1 MKTNPKKPDSRE
13 EILASS
19 LEIGKLLT
27 STLNLNDILQLIM
40 EKITHLVQADN
51 WSLLL
56 KEEDSEHLR
65 FQVAVGIDLKQVEHI
80 HIPLGEGIA
89 GRVAQSGNP
98 LFVTQAENDSRIFR
112 DVDKTTGF
120 ITKSLICIPL
130 KIHGNILG
138 VIEIIN
144 VENMNKF
151 KKENLPVLTML
162 ADYAAI
168 AIENSRYLSRIK
180 KMSITDE
187 YTGLYNAR
195 YLHEILPGLMHQAD
209 LSEKPLAVGFIDID
223 DFKRVVDSFGHLA
236 GSRALRE
243 IGQTISETLS
253 KDDFL
258 IKYGGDEYVLLL
270 PGRGKEAALKLF
282 KKILKKIRTASYLQE
297 EGVSVKLTA
306 SVGIAI
312 YPDDAPTSKDLLLRA
327 DDSMYKIKKSTKNDI
342 GLFREIQN

>member
-1 MKTNPKKPDSRE
+1 VNASTIQSDSRE

-56 KEEDSEHLR
+56 KEEDSDHLR
-65 FQVAVGIDLKQVEHI
+65 FKVAVGIDLKQVEHVN
-80 HIPLGEGIA
+80 IPLGEGIA
-89 GRVAQSGNP
+89 GRVAESGKP
-98 LFVTQAENDSRIFR
+98 LFVNQAESDSRIFR
-112 DVDKTTGF
+112 DVDKLTGF
-120 ITKSLICIPL
+120 TTKSLVCIPL

-144 VENMNKF
+144 VEDMKKF
-151 KKENLPVLTML
+151 KKEKLPVLSIL

-209 LSEKPLAVGFIDID
+209 QKGTSVAVGFIDID
-223 DFKRVVDSFGHLA
+223 DFKRVVDSYGHLA
-236 GSRALRE
+236 GSKVLKE
-243 IGQTISETLS
+243 IGQTISESLG
-253 KDDFL
+253 KDDLL
-258 IKYGGDEYVLLL
+258 IKYGGDEYILLL
-270 PGRGKEAALKLF
+270 PGRGKDAALKIS
-282 KKILKKIRTASYLQE
+282 KTILKKIRNTSYLLDE
-297 EGVSVKLTA
+297 DVSVKLTA
-306 SVGIAI
+306 SIGLAI

-327 DDSMYKIKKSTKNDI
+327 DDSMYKVKKSTKNDI